1 MSAEMEKITLVLGAS
16 PNPDR
21 YSYRAVR
28 SLLSRKIPVIAI
40 GKRDFVRDDLKI
52 MKTLPEDIG
61 SVHTIALYLN
71 ANNQKE
77 YYDDILSLRPE
88 RIIFNPGTANTEF
101 EELLRKKGI
110 EVVNDCM
117 LVMLS
122 CGKF

>member
-1 MSAEMEKITLVLGAS
+1 MLVEMEKITLVLGAS

-52 MKTLPEDIG
+52 MKKLPEDIG

-77 YYDDILSLRPE
+77 YYDDILSLRPA
-88 RIIFNPGTANTEF
+88 RIIFNPGTANTEL
-101 EELLRKKGI
+101 EELLRSKGI
-110 EVVNDCM
+110 EVVTDCM

-122 CGKF
+122 CGKY